1 MYYYGARYYDPAIGR
16 FTTRDPKRGNLM
28 NPQSLNPYVYCVN
41 NPMKYID
48 PDGNNPRDYIAN
60 VDSLYLTWQ
69 DMWDASHSDWGNDHW
84 DPDKPPPVREHKK
97 EEITDFP
104 INSVGI
110 ELSGSFV
117 EVLGVSGSVTF
128 VIDEHLDFKVIV
140 TEQIGEGIETPG
152 GSVRFIVSRLDSD
165 EMANAK
171 NTKAVEVSALFVS
184 AQASGDMSGPIP
196 QTLSVGFS
204 YPQGASCVAY
214 GYSNPHVI
222 AEHFWPWNWEI

>member
-1 MYYYGARYYDPAIGR
+1 MYYYGARYYDPVIGR
-16 FTTRDPKRGNLM
+16 FTTRDPKKGDLM

-140 TEQIGEGIETPG
+140 TEQIGEGIEAPG
-152 GSVRFIVSRLDSD
+152 GSVRLVFSSMRSEELL
-165 EMANAK
+165 
-171 NTKAVEVSALFVS
+171 NTQDMVAAEVSCPTPYLLGGS
-184 AQASGDMSGPIP
+184 AQWSGKPGGPP
-196 QTLSVGFS
+196 QTLHIGISIS
-204 YPQGASCVAY
+204 YPPKGGGGIRYRYIRSY
-214 GYSNPHVI
+214 LLYD
-222 AEHFWPWNWEI
+222 